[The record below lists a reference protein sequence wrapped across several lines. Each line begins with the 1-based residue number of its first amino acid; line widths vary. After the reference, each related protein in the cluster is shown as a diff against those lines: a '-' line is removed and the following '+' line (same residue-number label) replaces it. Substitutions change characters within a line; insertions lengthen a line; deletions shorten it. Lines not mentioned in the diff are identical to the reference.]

1 MIAIF
6 THKRQMNDEELSELF
21 RNSYPRLYRLA
32 YSLLNEPEDSRDI
45 VSGVFAN
52 LLDKHKLTTDINE
65 GYLMA
70 MVRNRSLDLLRHRR
84 VEDEARAELIREYR
98 LFMVPDHAHEER
110 IKEIRI
116 FIETELTPQT
126 RKVLQL
132 CYDEK
137 KTYQE
142 VATELGV
149 SVQAVNKHISGAL
162 RKLRERF
169 NPAIVSSPKIKVK

>member
-1 MIAIF
+1 
-6 THKRQMNDEELSELF
+6 MNDEELSEVF
-21 RNSYPRLYRLA
+21 CNIYPRLFRLA
-32 YSLLNEPEDSRDI
+32 YSLLNDTEDSRDI
-45 VSGVFAN
+45 VSGVFVD
-52 LLDKHKLTTDINE
+52 LLDKHKLTTDLNE

-70 MVRNRSLDLLRHRR
+70 MVRNRSLDLLRYRR
-84 VEDEARAELIREYR
+84 VEDEARAELIREYQ
-98 LFMVPDHAHEER
+98 LFMVPDRAYEER
-110 IKEIRI
+110 IKEIRF

-142 VATELGV
+142 AATELGV
-149 SVQAVNKHISGAL
+149 SVQAINKHISGAL

-169 NPAIVSSPKIKVK
+169 NPAIVSSSKTKVQ

>member
-1 MIAIF
+1 
-6 THKRQMNDEELSELF
+6 MNDEELSEVF
-21 RNSYPRLYRLA
+21 CNIYPRLFRLA
-32 YSLLNEPEDSRDI
+32 YSLLNDTEDSRDI
-45 VSGVFAN
+45 VSGVFVD
-52 LLDKHKLTTDINE
+52 LLDKHKLTTDLNE

-70 MVRNRSLDLLRHRR
+70 MVRNRSLDLLRYRR
-84 VEDEARAELIREYR
+84 VEDEARAELIREYQ
-98 LFMVPDHAHEER
+98 LFMVPDRAYEER
-110 IKEIRI
+110 IKEIRF

-142 VATELGV
+142 AATELGV
-149 SVQAVNKHISGAL
+149 SVQAINKHISGAL

-169 NPAIVSSPKIKVK
+169 NPAIVSSPKTKVQ

>member
-1 MIAIF
+1 MITIF
-6 THKRQMNDEELSELF
+6 THKRQMNDEELSEVF
-21 RNSYPRLYRLA
+21 CNIYPRLFRLA
-32 YSLLNEPEDSRDI
+32 YSLLNDTEDSRDI
-45 VSGVFAN
+45 VSGVFVD
-52 LLDKHKLTTDINE
+52 LLDKHKLTTDLNE

-70 MVRNRSLDLLRHRR
+70 MVRNRSLDLLRYRR
-84 VEDEARAELIREYR
+84 VEDEARAELIREYQ
-98 LFMVPDHAHEER
+98 LFMVPDRAYEER
-110 IKEIRI
+110 IKEIRF

-142 VATELGV
+142 AATELGV
-149 SVQAVNKHISGAL
+149 SVQAINKHISGAL

-169 NPAIVSSPKIKVK
+169 NPAIVSSPKTKVQ